1 MEQPPAWLR
10 HQAVLASARAMVSMT
25 WKKVIGSVS
34 IPFAERGSSRRN
46 SRASWSLSRSAG
58 GSRRLSSIS
67 SDAASTA
74 GRNAS
79 ARETTAGSPARSV
92 EDGISVSKA
101 ILFELFCPSG
111 CDDAQFLV
119 DLLVRLALGLQPV
132 EIINHPG
139 HQETATEIKES
150 RRNLGQRHV
159 GLQVV
164 AGPHDQRQADRAQDL
179 ADAAEAVGRAHA
191 GGLEMRWPYLGRVGT
206 DDGEAA
212 IGEEHR
218 RRQDQP
224 ESRQPEKHAH
234 VVVAGQ
240 DDQDA
245 GAEAQQA
252 AAVAPCGWR
261 CRAI

>member
-10 HQAVLASARAMVSMT
+10 HRAGLASARAMVSMPWT
-25 WKKVIGSVS
+25 TVIGWVA
-34 IPFAERGSSRRN
+34 IRFAERGSSRRT

-132 EIINHPG
+132 EIIDHPG
-139 HQETATEIKES
+139 HQEPASEIKES

-191 GGLEMRWPYLGRVGT
+191 GGLEMRWPYLDRVGT
-206 DDGEAA
+206 DDGEPPTAENPPPPH
-212 IGEEHR
+212 I
-218 RRQDQP
+218 P
-224 ESRQPEKHAH
+224 PTPRQP
-234 VVVAGQ
+234 
-240 DDQDA
+240 
-245 GAEAQQA
+245 
-252 AAVAPCGWR
+252 PNT
-261 CRAI
+261 